1 MSWRLPPGAG
11 SRGRSFDRGAQIEDA
26 AHLQALVEHKRGT
39 RVVEFLAGEG
49 AAFVTGENIV
59 VDGGLLAGGA
69 RLDDRIGGNPAARS
83 LAGVNRGSIGERHS
97 VRRL

>member
-39 RVVEFLAGEG
+39 RVVEFLAG
-49 AAFVTGENIV
+49 
-59 VDGGLLAGGA
+59 
-69 RLDDRIGGNPAARS
+69 GNPAARS